1 MWMNRRRFGVFVD
14 TPLPWLFIEIGQRQP
29 AAMAA
34 GEPGFVWVILLVSMR
49 LPRIA
54 IRKSY
59 SRCLSKTQSADRRL
73 PGMLDST

>member
-34 GEPGFVWVILLVSMR
+34 GEPG
-49 LPRIA
+49 
-54 IRKSY
+54 
-59 SRCLSKTQSADRRL
+59 
-73 PGMLDST
+73 LDIGIIESPVAMNC